1 MRGPAQAVGCDG
13 VVGSARRPDACG
25 VCGGDNSTCR
35 LVSGLFTRPSLPRV
49 GYHLIA
55 TLPRGACNVSVT
67 ELKHSRNFLA
77 LRRQDGSYVIN
88 GNWGISWSGEYEA
101 AGTRVT
107 YRRQDAGLLETV
119 TAPGPLTEPLDIM
132 VLYQQPNPGIKY
144 EYTLPMKPE
153 RRCRRRGGGRGGG
166 ATARPRPR
174 GAPAARAPPAP
185 AAARA
190 PAGPAAGNRAL

>member
-1 MRGPAQAVGCDG
+1 MR
-13 VVGSARRPDACG
+13 
-25 VCGGDNSTCR
+25 
-35 LVSGLFTRPSLPRV
+35 SG
-49 GYHLIA
+49 
-55 TLPRGACNVSVT
+55 N
-67 ELKHSRNFLA
+67 NA

-144 EYTLPMKPE
+144 EYTLPMKPSDAA
-153 RRCRRRGGGRGGG
+153 GG
-166 ATARPRPR
+166 AGAGAGVGAGPLPARGP
-174 GAPAARAPPAP
+174 GAPPQAAPPLLLPPAP
-185 AAARA
+185 PQAS
-190 PAGPAAGNRAL
+190 PP